1 MCDKLTSPNVIASN
15 DVIELLINDQ
25 STNNDDIATYVI
37 NRVQSCNVLEI
48 PIFFT
53 NIGYNESND
62 SELSF
67 AKIAPIC
74 IYNIKRLLL
83 CFILM
88 PSTPL
93 AYTQSA
99 SMPSASMPSASMH
112 SAYTQSHS
120 ASSQSP
126 SAYPFIISFDI
137 GIKNLAF
144 SVLSIN
150 SGTLN
155 IIDWGI
161 INLSDSVS
169 TNVGPVCNC
178 LLKNGKQCGKK
189 ASLHL
194 LDTMYCCSTHAKSCG
209 KLMPSKDLS
218 MPAIKKL
225 KMDELHAFCTQR
237 FIVPGAKKAETLEKV
252 QQYIDKNVLQ
262 PIKKAKVKTANQIH
276 LVDIGKRIKQNFDTR
291 FSGYLDK
298 ISHVILENQISPI
311 AGRMNTIQG
320 MVAQY
325 FIMQS
330 SDNLAAPKAPL
341 AEAPIWAPKA
351 PLVIDFISSAGK
363 LKGLSD
369 SSQYKDHKKDGIA
382 FCQRFMEANP
392 ELNTLKTLFDNAFK
406 KDDLADCF
414 LQGIYYL
421 KKQNII
427 NYSEDLK
434 IKSVV

>member
-1 MCDKLTSPNVIASN
+1 M
-15 DVIELLINDQ
+15 Q
-25 STNNDDIATYVI
+25 S
-37 NRVQSCNVLEI
+37 
-48 PIFFT
+48 
-53 NIGYNESND
+53 
-62 SELSF
+62 
-67 AKIAPIC
+67 
-74 IYNIKRLLL
+74 
-83 CFILM
+83 
-88 PSTPL
+88 PSTPS
-93 AYTQSA
+93 ASTQS
-99 SMPSASMPSASMH
+99 PSAYPS
-112 SAYTQSHS
+112 T
-120 ASSQSP
+120 QSP

-137 GIKNLAF
+137 GIKNLAY

-178 LLKNGKQCGKK
+178 LMKNGQQCGKK

-194 LDTMYCCSTHAKSCG
+194 LETTYCCSTHAKSSG
-209 KLMPSKDLS
+209 KLMPSKELS
-218 MPAIKKL
+218 MPHVKKL
-225 KMDELHAFCTQR
+225 KMDELQVYCNQR
-237 FIVPGAKKAETLEKV
+237 FIVPGAKKADTLEKV

-262 PIKKAKVKTANQIH
+262 PIKKTKVKTANQIH
-276 LVDIGKRIKQNFDTR
+276 LVDIGKRIKTNFDTR
-291 FSGYLDK
+291 FSSYLSK

-325 FIMQS
+325 FIMKS
-330 SDNLAAPKAPL
+330 SDA
-341 AEAPIWAPKA
+341 
-351 PLVIDFISSAGK
+351 LVIDFISSAGK
-363 LKGLSD
+363 LKGLSA
-369 SSQYKDHKKDGIA
+369 SSEYKDHKKDGIA

-392 ELNTLKTLFDNAFK
+392 ELNAKKTVFDTASK

-427 NYSEDLK
+427 NYSDDLK
-434 IKSVV
+434 IKIVD

>member
-1 MCDKLTSPNVIASN
+1 M
-15 DVIELLINDQ
+15 NDQ
-25 STNNDDIATYVI
+25 STNIDDMATYVI
-37 NRVQSCNVLEI
+37 NRVQSCNVFEI

-53 NIGYNESND
+53 NMGYNDSND

-88 PSTPL
+88 S
-93 AYTQSA
+93 
-99 SMPSASMPSASMH
+99 
-112 SAYTQSHS
+112 
-120 ASSQSP
+120 SSQSP
-126 SAYPFIISFDI
+126 STLSAFTQSLSAYPFIISFDI

-237 FIVPGAKKAETLEKV
+237 FIIPGAKKAETLEKV
-252 QQYIDKNVLQ
+252 QQYLEKNVLQ

-276 LVDIGKRIKQNFDTR
+276 LVDIGKRIKYNFDTR
-291 FSGYLDK
+291 FSSYLDK

-330 SDNLAAPKAPL
+330 SDNLAAPL
-341 AEAPIWAPKA
+341 AEAPIRAPKA
-351 PLVIDFISSAGK
+351 PLANTHVGNKVPLVIDFISSAGK

-392 ELNTLKTLFDNAFK
+392 ELNTLKTLFDAASK